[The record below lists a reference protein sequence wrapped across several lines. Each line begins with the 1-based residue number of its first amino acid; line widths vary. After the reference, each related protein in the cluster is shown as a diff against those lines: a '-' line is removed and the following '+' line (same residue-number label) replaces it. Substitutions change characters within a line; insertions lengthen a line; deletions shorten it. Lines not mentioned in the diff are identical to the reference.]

1 MGIIGSKKFKKS
13 VVDKTA
19 ILTVSEAESSDSG
32 VYNVSVGRRSKQ
44 MVVEV
49 EPKEVPETIEVKE
62 KENQEQISCSRSDEH
77 NFPSI
82 PLPTKEIEQCK
93 AENQNLEESVDQP
106 HVLTKLLSK
115 DDELGV
121 LSKVSDD
128 SGDEY
133 DLPVDM
139 DLLKDLMYGK
149 KVTTKRDELETVV
162 ETVMVDSC
170 TLSTEK
176 LMQVEAEEQNLN
188 EESIDQTHIE
198 SKLLNK
204 SEDLGLLSK
213 ISNVSDGE
221 YDPSVDMDLLKDLMS
236 GKKISRKKDKL
247 VTVETAIVD
256 SNAQALPIKEV
267 EHVKLNM
274 LNLNEGTD
282 QPCSQ
287 AKLIQKDNNMGGIHS
302 EFHDSDDLC
311 NSSVDMDLSKVLM
324 SGIEIAK
331 KKDELKTVAEQA
343 VVDSGDSVV
352 VFQPEQ
358 KEIEQ

>member
-170 TLSTEK
+170 VEALSTEK
-176 LMQVEAEEQNLN
+176 LMQVEAEEQNFN

-198 SKLLNK
+198 TELQSKNK
-204 SEDLGLLSK
+204 ELGRLSK

-221 YDPSVDMDLLKDLMS
+221 YDVSVDMDLLKDLMS
-236 GKKISRKKDKL
+236 GKKNLKEKRRIGKSR
-247 VTVETAIVD
+247 
-256 SNAQALPIKEV
+256 
-267 EHVKLNM
+267 
-274 LNLNEGTD
+274 
-282 QPCSQ
+282 
-287 AKLIQKDNNMGGIHS
+287 
-302 EFHDSDDLC
+302 
-311 NSSVDMDLSKVLM
+311 NS
-324 SGIEIAK
+324 
-331 KKDELKTVAEQA
+331 
-343 VVDSGDSVV
+343 
-352 VFQPEQ
+352 
-358 KEIEQ
+358 